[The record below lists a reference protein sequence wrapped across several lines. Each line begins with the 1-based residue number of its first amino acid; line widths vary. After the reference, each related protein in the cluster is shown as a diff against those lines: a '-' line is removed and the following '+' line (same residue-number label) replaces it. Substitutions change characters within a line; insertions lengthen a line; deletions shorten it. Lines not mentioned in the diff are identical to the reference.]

1 MSQTPPVLLTLQEKI
16 KDRTA
21 MVGVVGLGYVG
32 LPFAVEKA
40 KVGFRVLGIEQNP
53 RRAQQVNQGDN
64 YIGDVQDEELKQVV
78 SSGHLQA
85 VSSFDR
91 VAEMDV
97 IVICVPTP
105 LTKNLTPNLSYIES
119 VTEQISERLRPGQ
132 LVTLESTTYP
142 GTTDEVMRPL
152 LEKTSGLQ
160 QGQDFFLAHS
170 PERVDPGNQR
180 YTTKNTNKVVGAS
193 DPHSLAVATLFYE
206 QTIETV
212 VPVSSAKAAELVK
225 VFENTFR
232 AVNIALVNELALLC
246 DRLELNVWEVLDAAN
261 TKPFGI
267 MPFYPGPG
275 VGGHCLV
282 GTEQVRYRWYQD
294 NGVIA
299 LEALYQRVQER
310 SERVFYHLGGAF
322 LRPEGLE
329 VLSIDLETGEQG
341 WKPVSYLF
349 AREYEGTLVK
359 VETSDRRQLTVTDRH
374 PMLVHEADR
383 LQVREA
389 IALTPGD
396 MVPLVHQAT
405 ADDLEEPES
414 IEVIPLL
421 PEQLAQK
428 VRVKHPQGWEELKDY
443 LKPLLHEKTRDVLRD
458 NSLPSSTWKKL
469 PDHLRGNPE
478 QFSLVTGR
486 GPSFS
491 SFPAVI
497 PVNESLARLLGYYLS
512 EGCITEEKTGN
523 LRMRFTFNRDER
535 EYLQDVRD
543 LLSELGL
550 SCSEY
555 NDPQWHSTTLKVK
568 GWLLAWF
575 FRDILRT
582 GTDAYTMRIPD
593 PIMAGG
599 EAIRT
604 EVLKGLFRGD
614 GDVHVRCGQQTYRT
628 NGVVQTYENN
638 SGTVGFFSSSP
649 ELFEQVI
656 LLLQELG
663 LTPYR
668 KKDKPQLRFKSHR
681 DLDRLESWFLGE
693 KAQKLA
699 RLRLSRKRHLASKR
713 PQVNQLYAVAQIHS
727 VTPFAAKT
735 PVYSVEVA
743 ETHTFAATTGVYVHN
758 CIPLDPHYLEWKA
771 KEHNFETHFIALA
784 GEVNRKMPEFV
795 REKVG
800 RVLNRIGKAP
810 SRSQVLVIGAAYKKD
825 ISDWRESP
833 AIAIMELLLKDGVN
847 LTYHDPY
854 VPEIQVSGHHLESVE
869 LTQGAIGDVDL
880 VIIATDHSKIDYL
893 DVVEKAQAVLDT
905 RGVTRHLRCNQEK
918 VTLL

>member
-1 MSQTPPVLLTLQEKI
+1 MSQTPPALLTLQEKI

-21 MVGVVGLGYVG
+21 VVGVVGLGYVG

-64 YIGDVQDEELKQVV
+64 YIGDLQEEELKQVV
-78 SSGHLQA
+78 DSGHLQA
-85 VSSFDR
+85 VTSFDR
-91 VAEMDV
+91 VAEVDV

-170 PERVDPGNQR
+170 PERVDPRNQR

-212 VPVSSAKAAELVK
+212 MPVSSAKAAELVK

-275 VGGHCLV
+275 VGGHC
-282 GTEQVRYRWYQD
+282 
-294 NGVIA
+294 
-299 LEALYQRVQER
+299 
-310 SERVFYHLGGAF
+310 
-322 LRPEGLE
+322 
-329 VLSIDLETGEQG
+329 
-341 WKPVSYLF
+341 
-349 AREYEGTLVK
+349 
-359 VETSDRRQLTVTDRH
+359 
-374 PMLVHEADR
+374 
-383 LQVREA
+383 
-389 IALTPGD
+389 
-396 MVPLVHQAT
+396 
-405 ADDLEEPES
+405 
-414 IEVIPLL
+414 
-421 PEQLAQK
+421 
-428 VRVKHPQGWEELKDY
+428 
-443 LKPLLHEKTRDVLRD
+443 
-458 NSLPSSTWKKL
+458 
-469 PDHLRGNPE
+469 
-478 QFSLVTGR
+478 
-486 GPSFS
+486 
-491 SFPAVI
+491 
-497 PVNESLARLLGYYLS
+497 
-512 EGCITEEKTGN
+512 
-523 LRMRFTFNRDER
+523 
-535 EYLQDVRD
+535 
-543 LLSELGL
+543 
-550 SCSEY
+550 
-555 NDPQWHSTTLKVK
+555 
-568 GWLLAWF
+568 
-575 FRDILRT
+575 
-582 GTDAYTMRIPD
+582 
-593 PIMAGG
+593 
-599 EAIRT
+599 
-604 EVLKGLFRGD
+604 
-614 GDVHVRCGQQTYRT
+614 
-628 NGVVQTYENN
+628 
-638 SGTVGFFSSSP
+638 
-649 ELFEQVI
+649 
-656 LLLQELG
+656 
-663 LTPYR
+663 
-668 KKDKPQLRFKSHR
+668 
-681 DLDRLESWFLGE
+681 
-693 KAQKLA
+693 
-699 RLRLSRKRHLASKR
+699 
-713 PQVNQLYAVAQIHS
+713 
-727 VTPFAAKT
+727 
-735 PVYSVEVA
+735 
-743 ETHTFAATTGVYVHN
+743 
-758 CIPLDPHYLEWKA
+758 IPLDPHYLEWKA

-800 RVLNRIGKAP
+800 RVLNLIGKAP
-810 SRSQVLVIGAAYKKD
+810 SRSQVLVLGAAYKKD

-833 AIAIMELLLKDGVN
+833 AIAIMELLLKDAVK

-893 DVVEKAQAVLDT
+893 DVVEKAQSVFDT
-905 RGVTRHLRCNQEK
+905 RGVTRHLLCNQEK